1 MSVKI
6 NIPLLYR
13 HVTDGLSA
21 VEVEGTTV
29 GDCLKSFMQRFP
41 GVKGVLFDKKGR
53 VLNGIEIYLN
63 HKSAYPDE
71 LAKPVKDG
79 DEISITLVLA
89 GG

>member
-1 MSVKI
+1 VSVKI

-13 HVTDGLSA
+13 QVTDGLSA

-29 GDCLKSFMQRFP
+29 EDCLKSFMQRFP
-41 GVKGVLFDKKGR
+41 GVKGVLFDTKGR

-71 LAKPVKDG
+71 LVKPVQDG